1 MALGV
6 HTEPGRCITSMRFSS
21 LLLSHWLFAMTF
33 GSISLFLPLLR
44 TDLDLTFSLEGV
56 VSAASTFVY
65 TLL

>member
-1 MALGV
+1 
-6 HTEPGRCITSMRFSS
+6 MRFSS